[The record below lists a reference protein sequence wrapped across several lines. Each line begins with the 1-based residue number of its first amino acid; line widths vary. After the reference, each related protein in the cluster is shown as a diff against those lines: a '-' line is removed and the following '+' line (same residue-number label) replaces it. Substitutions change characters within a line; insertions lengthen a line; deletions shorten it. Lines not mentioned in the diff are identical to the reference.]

1 MVFMSDRAK
10 GIIEGVKRHFPNSN
24 HLYNVQRKNMDNFQ
38 FWIAEEATN
47 SEEFLEAYRLSSLEA
62 TI

>member
-24 HLYNVQRKNMDNFQ
+24 HLYCVVHISRNVQKK
-38 FWIAEEATN
+38 E
-47 SEEFLEAYRLSSLEA
+47 YG
-62 TI
+62 